1 MAILKALPG
10 SAKING
16 KPVKG
21 KLIEIKK
28 SVISIDKFLE
38 NRKEQTK
45 KQIENAQKQKQKFK
59 RKKKEEKLE
68 EPKKEWKKLI
78 PKKITS

>member
-21 KLIEIKK
+21 KLIQVKK
-28 SVISIDKFLE
+28 SVINIDKFLE
-38 NRKEQTK
+38 SRKEKTK
-45 KQIENAQKQKQKFK
+45 KQIEDSKKENEKFK
-59 RKKKEEKLE
+59 RLQKLS
-68 EPKKEWKKLI
+68 LI
-78 PKKITS
+78 HI

>member
-21 KLIEIKK
+21 KLIQVKK
-28 SVISIDKFLE
+28 SVINIDKFLE
-38 NRKEQTK
+38 SRKEQTK
-45 KQIENAQKQKQKFK
+45 KQIEDS
-59 RKKKEEKLE
+59 KKETTE
-68 EPKKEWKKLI
+68 EAPDGGQVVSEGQEG
-78 PKKITS
+78 

>member
-21 KLIEIKK
+21 KLIHVKK
-28 SVISIDKFLE
+28 SVINIDKFLE
-38 NRKEQTK
+38 SRKEQTK
-45 KQIENAQKQKQKFK
+45 KQIEDS
-59 RKKKEEKLE
+59 KKEN
-68 EPKKEWKKLI
+68 
-78 PKKITS
+78 

>member
-10 SAKING
+10 SAKVDG

-21 KLIEIKK
+21 KLIQIKK

-38 NRKEQTK
+38 RRKEQSK
-45 KQIENAQKQKQKFK
+45 KQIQN
-59 RKKKEEKLE
+59 
-68 EPKKEWKKLI
+68 
-78 PKKITS
+78 

>member
-21 KLIEIKK
+21 KLIQVKK
-28 SVISIDKFLE
+28 SVINIDKFLE
-38 NRKEQTK
+38 KRKEQTK
-45 KQIENAQKQKQKFK
+45 KQIEITEKQNQNFK
-59 RKKKEEKLE
+59 EGRKKK
-68 EPKKEWKKLI
+68 
-78 PKKITS
+78 S

>member
-10 SAKING
+10 SAKVNG

-21 KLIEIKK
+21 KLIQIKK

-38 NRKEQTK
+38 RRKERTSC
-45 KQIENAQKQKQKFK
+45 QIN
-59 RKKKEEKLE
+59 RG
-68 EPKKEWKKLI
+68 
-78 PKKITS
+78 

>member
-21 KLIEIKK
+21 KLIQVKK
-28 SVISIDKFLE
+28 SVINIDKFLE
-38 NRKEQTK
+38 SRKEHILLQVD
-45 KQIENAQKQKQKFK
+45 F
-59 RKKKEEKLE
+59 
-68 EPKKEWKKLI
+68 
-78 PKKITS
+78 